1 MQKLNLKLQK
11 LWRDDWASKLNS
23 RLNSCHQG
31 HQVSHRSLIG
41 RGLCYPYLG
50 GAWGIQM
57 FFTIPPPPPH
67 HTHSLL
73 RIKMKIK
80 ISIAVVAVYHFW
92 GLCVNCP
99 PNQFFLTPTTHT
111 TRIFRP
117 NTVYGDCIGTKFI
130 EEWRHLPIS

>member
-1 MQKLNLKLQK
+1 MIELQ
-11 LWRDDWASKLNS
+11 NS
-23 RLNSCHQG
+23 IQDRTSATRYKI
-31 HQVSHRSLIG
+31 SHRSLIG
-41 RGLCYPYLG
+41 KGLCYPYLRG
-50 GAWGIQM
+50 MGDTNVYGH
-57 FFTIPPPPPH
+57 TPSPNTH
-67 HTHSLL
+67 THTNTHTHSLL

-130 EEWRHLPIS
+130 EE